1 MDTEEFL
8 RRLHCWAAALKRL
21 MSPPGIENAEK
32 STCFASGEELNEVQ
46 IASLAFFA
54 AKVSKPLVYLT
65 WDRSFGYLPLRTDA
79 FLPKTGAVELT
90 RGLIPWTA
98 GQGRPVILVE
108 AAGDNAYAMKP
119 NGRLRKCLRPT
130 DDLDAGMSLALDLI
144 RAAAAEIDGVVLQ
157 ARSEM
162 SKAGKGRF

>member
-79 FLPKTGAVELT
+79 FLPKTGAVEFT

-108 AAGDNAYAMKP
+108 AAGDKAYAMKP

-130 DDLDAGMSLALDLI
+130 DDLDAGMSLALDRI
-144 RAAAAEIDGVVLQ
+144 GAAAAEIDGILLR
-157 ARSEM
+157 AHSEM
-162 SKAGKGRF
+162 SAVGRGSF

>member
-79 FLPKTGAVELT
+79 FLSKKGAVEMT

-119 NGRLRKCLRPT
+119 NGCLRKCLRPT

-162 SKAGKGRF
+162 SKAGKGRV

>member
-32 STCFASGEELNEVQ
+32 STFFASGEELNEVQ

-79 FLPKTGAVELT
+79 FLPKTGAVEFT

-108 AAGDNAYAMKP
+108 AAGDKAYAMKP

-130 DDLDAGMSLALDLI
+130 DDLDAGMSLALDRI
-144 RAAAAEIDGVVLQ
+144 GAAAAEIDGILLR
-157 ARSEM
+157 AHSEM
-162 SKAGKGRF
+162 SAVGRGSF